1 MVLYNRK
8 LGGLKS
14 IMSDKQQQ
22 KAGDNSQQ
30 FQVQTMIVNNG
41 IEEKRAREIF
51 QEMFDVA
58 RKDLTQEAREIAIER
73 VGKFEDD
80 LIPKIEKIEGAINA
94 FADPDFQFA
103 LTSAHKTAAAT
114 ERENDYELLSELL
127 IHRVHKKGNKNSC
140 AGISRA
146 IEIVDDISDDAL
158 LGLTVCFA
166 VQQYTPLSGNI
177 TEGLSVLDG
186 LFGKIGVQSLPNG
199 MEWLDHLD
207 ILDAIRVSTVSS
219 LRKYEEHIHGKIPG
233 YFVGGIK
240 KESEE
245 YIQAID
251 LLNNNGLPIHILCD
265 HELNQ
270 DYLRLEVPS
279 EGRIKD
285 ISLIKSSN
293 TADGL
298 KIIET
303 PLTDKQCEVL
313 QTIYKMCANNTQS
326 QQIIKENFSKK
337 IKEYNNLCIIKDWWN
352 SISSA
357 FQITAVGRVL
367 AHSNAKRIDNTLPD
381 MD

>member
-1 MVLYNRK
+1 MVAEVIINTIAKELNRTYDYIIPD
-8 LGGLKS
+8 S
-14 IMSDKQQQ
+14 ILNQ
-22 KAGDNSQQ
+22 
-30 FQVQTMIVNNG
+30 I
-41 IEEKRAREIF
+41 
-51 QEMFDVA
+51 
-58 RKDLTQEAREIAIER
+58 
-73 VGKFEDD
+73 
-80 LIPKIEKIEGAINA
+80 
-94 FADPDFQFA
+94 
-103 LTSAHKTAAAT
+103 
-114 ERENDYELLSELL
+114 
-127 IHRVHKKGNKNSC
+127 
-140 AGISRA
+140 
-146 IEIVDDISDDAL
+146 
-158 LGLTVCFA
+158 
-166 VQQYTPLSGNI
+166 
-177 TEGLSVLDG
+177 
-186 LFGKIGVQSLPNG
+186 KIGS
-199 MEWLDHLD
+199 
-207 ILDAIRVSTVSS
+207 RV
-219 LRKYEEHIHGKIPG
+219 
-233 YFVGGIK
+233 FVPFGRAKQKEGFVVGIK

-298 KIIET
+298 KIIKT

-326 QQIIKENFSKK
+326 QQIVKENFGKK